1 MSKDKVSEDLARLF
15 GITADEL
22 ARMFERSEEELLA
35 LDEVEFRGRMR
46 ERCHHTMEIPMYES
60 AYKDAPLPAVQTAT
74 VEKFLSV
81 WDKRGLSHELVEYRF
96 ATTILALAKK
106 CIAGEPVDLS
116 IYEPQWLTP
125 DEQDIFNRVIY
136 ERRSVRQ
143 WDLSRRVE
151 DALIDKV
158 LKAGLW
164 GPHSCNLQSIRYM
177 VIREEDE
184 PGLFEDSDVPGG
196 PVHIVLMQ
204 DTRCYQANPLM
215 PEFNKLLDC
224 GAACQ
229 NVVLATHAYGL
240 SGCWLTFSEN
250 MRQRLIEH
258 YAVPEYLK
266 LVTYVDVG
274 WPDQSPCPIWRCSV
288 EEAVF
293 HRS

>member
-35 LDEVEFRGRMR
+35 LDEVEFRGKMR
-46 ERCHHTMEIPMYES
+46 ERCHHTLEIPMYES

-106 CIAGEPVDLS
+106 RIAGEPVDLS

-143 WDLSRRVE
+143 WDLP
-151 DALIDKV
+151 
-158 LKAGLW
+158 AG
-164 GPHSCNLQSIRYM
+164 
-177 VIREEDE
+177 
-184 PGLFEDSDVPGG
+184 
-196 PVHIVLMQ
+196 
-204 DTRCYQANPLM
+204 
-215 PEFNKLLDC
+215 
-224 GAACQ
+224 
-229 NVVLATHAYGL
+229 
-240 SGCWLTFSEN
+240 
-250 MRQRLIEH
+250 
-258 YAVPEYLK
+258 
-266 LVTYVDVG
+266 
-274 WPDQSPCPIWRCSV
+274 
-288 EEAVF
+288 
-293 HRS
+293 